1 MKQRR
6 EVITA
11 KKAMELLGI
20 SRPTLRA
27 YVRQGLLTQINI
39 SSRKVRFA
47 QEQVEQLASYG
58 AAETR
63 PFSRRFRL
71 LIMPNPF
78 LNMLIIN
85 TPFSLSVNAY
95 RLNKSL

>member
-58 AAETR
+58 ATETR
-63 PFSRRFRL
+63 GDR
-71 LIMPNPF
+71 
-78 LNMLIIN
+78 
-85 TPFSLSVNAY
+85 
-95 RLNKSL
+95 

>member
-11 KKAMELLGI
+11 KRAMELLGI

-58 AAETR
+58 AVETR
-63 PFSRRFRL
+63 GEE
-71 LIMPNPF
+71 
-78 LNMLIIN
+78 
-85 TPFSLSVNAY
+85 
-95 RLNKSL
+95 

>member
-1 MKQRR
+1 
-6 EVITA
+6 
-11 KKAMELLGI
+11 MELLGI

-63 PFSRRFRL
+63 GE
-71 LIMPNPF
+71 
-78 LNMLIIN
+78 
-85 TPFSLSVNAY
+85 A
-95 RLNKSL
+95 

>member
-58 AAETR
+58 AVETR
-63 PFSRRFRL
+63 GEE
-71 LIMPNPF
+71 
-78 LNMLIIN
+78 
-85 TPFSLSVNAY
+85 
-95 RLNKSL
+95 

>member
-39 SSRKVRFA
+39 SSRKVRVA

-63 PFSRRFRL
+63 GE
-71 LIMPNPF
+71 
-78 LNMLIIN
+78 
-85 TPFSLSVNAY
+85 A
-95 RLNKSL
+95 

>member
-47 QEQVEQLASYG
+47 LEQVEQLASYG
-58 AAETR
+58 AAETQGEE
-63 PFSRRFRL
+63 
-71 LIMPNPF
+71 
-78 LNMLIIN
+78 
-85 TPFSLSVNAY
+85 
-95 RLNKSL
+95 

>member
-1 MKQRR
+1 MLDGDSDVTTLEKEQILKACRMKQRR

-11 KKAMELLGI
+11 KRATELLGI

-58 AAETR
+58 AVETR
-63 PFSRRFRL
+63 GEE
-71 LIMPNPF
+71 
-78 LNMLIIN
+78 
-85 TPFSLSVNAY
+85 
-95 RLNKSL
+95 

>member
-11 KKAMELLGI
+11 KRAMELLGI

-39 SSRKVRFA
+39 SSRKVRLA
-47 QEQVEQLASYG
+47 QELVEQLASYG
-58 AAETR
+58 AAETQGEE
-63 PFSRRFRL
+63 
-71 LIMPNPF
+71 
-78 LNMLIIN
+78 
-85 TPFSLSVNAY
+85 
-95 RLNKSL
+95 

>member
-58 AAETR
+58 AA
-63 PFSRRFRL
+63 
-71 LIMPNPF
+71 
-78 LNMLIIN
+78 
-85 TPFSLSVNAY
+85 
-95 RLNKSL
+95 

>member
-1 MKQRR
+1 MLDGDSDVTTLEKEQILKACRMKQRR

-11 KKAMELLGI
+11 KRAMELLGI

-58 AAETR
+58 AVETR
-63 PFSRRFRL
+63 GEE
-71 LIMPNPF
+71 
-78 LNMLIIN
+78 
-85 TPFSLSVNAY
+85 
-95 RLNKSL
+95 

>member
-11 KKAMELLGI
+11 KRAMELLGI

-39 SSRKVRFA
+39 SSRTVRFA

-58 AAETR
+58 AVETR
-63 PFSRRFRL
+63 GEE
-71 LIMPNPF
+71 
-78 LNMLIIN
+78 
-85 TPFSLSVNAY
+85 
-95 RLNKSL
+95 

>member
-1 MKQRR
+1 
-6 EVITA
+6 
-11 KKAMELLGI
+11 MELLGI

-58 AAETR
+58 AAEMGGAR
-63 PFSRRFRL
+63 
-71 LIMPNPF
+71 
-78 LNMLIIN
+78 
-85 TPFSLSVNAY
+85 
-95 RLNKSL
+95 

>member
-11 KKAMELLGI
+11 KRAMELLGI

-27 YVRQGLLTQINI
+27 YVRQGLLTQINL

-58 AAETR
+58 AVETR
-63 PFSRRFRL
+63 GEE
-71 LIMPNPF
+71 
-78 LNMLIIN
+78 
-85 TPFSLSVNAY
+85 
-95 RLNKSL
+95 

>member
-6 EVITA
+6 EVVTA
-11 KKAMELLGI
+11 KRAMELLGI

-58 AAETR
+58 AAE
-63 PFSRRFRL
+63 
-71 LIMPNPF
+71 MGGD
-78 LNMLIIN
+78 
-85 TPFSLSVNAY
+85 
-95 RLNKSL
+95 K

>member
-11 KKAMELLGI
+11 KRAMELLGI

-58 AAETR
+58 TAETR
-63 PFSRRFRL
+63 GE
-71 LIMPNPF
+71 
-78 LNMLIIN
+78 
-85 TPFSLSVNAY
+85 A
-95 RLNKSL
+95 

>member
-11 KKAMELLGI
+11 KRAMELLGI

-27 YVRQGLLTQINI
+27 YVRQGLLTQINL

-47 QEQVEQLASYG
+47 EEQVEQLASYG
-58 AAETR
+58 AVETR
-63 PFSRRFRL
+63 GEE
-71 LIMPNPF
+71 
-78 LNMLIIN
+78 
-85 TPFSLSVNAY
+85 
-95 RLNKSL
+95 

>member
-1 MKQRR
+1 MLDGDSGVTTQEKEQILKACRMKQRR

-27 YVRQGLLTQINI
+27 YVRQGLLPQINI

-58 AAETR
+58 AAETQGEE
-63 PFSRRFRL
+63 
-71 LIMPNPF
+71 
-78 LNMLIIN
+78 
-85 TPFSLSVNAY
+85 
-95 RLNKSL
+95 

>member
-47 QEQVEQLASYG
+47 QEQVEHLASYG

-63 PFSRRFRL
+63 GE
-71 LIMPNPF
+71 
-78 LNMLIIN
+78 
-85 TPFSLSVNAY
+85 A
-95 RLNKSL
+95 

>member
-27 YVRQGLLTQINI
+27 YVRQGLLTQINL

-58 AAETR
+58 AVETR
-63 PFSRRFRL
+63 GEE
-71 LIMPNPF
+71 
-78 LNMLIIN
+78 
-85 TPFSLSVNAY
+85 
-95 RLNKSL
+95 

>member
-47 QEQVEQLASYG
+47 QEQEEQLASYG

-63 PFSRRFRL
+63 GE
-71 LIMPNPF
+71 
-78 LNMLIIN
+78 
-85 TPFSLSVNAY
+85 A
-95 RLNKSL
+95 

>member
-11 KKAMELLGI
+11 KRAMELLGI

-58 AAETR
+58 AVETR
-63 PFSRRFRL
+63 GDR
-71 LIMPNPF
+71 
-78 LNMLIIN
+78 
-85 TPFSLSVNAY
+85 
-95 RLNKSL
+95 

>member
-11 KKAMELLGI
+11 KRAMELLGI

-47 QEQVEQLASYG
+47 QE
-58 AAETR
+58 
-63 PFSRRFRL
+63 
-71 LIMPNPF
+71 
-78 LNMLIIN
+78 
-85 TPFSLSVNAY
+85 
-95 RLNKSL
+95 

>member
-11 KKAMELLGI
+11 KRAMELLGI

-27 YVRQGLLTQINI
+27 YVRQGLLTQINL

-47 QEQVEQLASYG
+47 QEQVEQLATTSRLRYDSYL
-58 AAETR
+58 
-63 PFSRRFRL
+63 FQSH
-71 LIMPNPF
+71 
-78 LNMLIIN
+78 
-85 TPFSLSVNAY
+85 Y
-95 RLNKSL
+95 NKNFQYE

>member
-1 MKQRR
+1 
-6 EVITA
+6 
-11 KKAMELLGI
+11 MELLGI

-58 AAETR
+58 TAETR
-63 PFSRRFRL
+63 GE
-71 LIMPNPF
+71 
-78 LNMLIIN
+78 
-85 TPFSLSVNAY
+85 A
-95 RLNKSL
+95 